1 LTNKKV
7 EERWNFKKSNS
18 EIISNKI
25 NSNQNNMNQIWQI
38 KKLKK
43 DEIEK
48 NLISLIILNKINNN
62 QNNKKIFRP
71 FFSLKF
77 LKSVFKKK
85 TKGKHFPF
93 FNVNYLFN

>member
-25 NSNQNNMNQIWQI
+25 NSNQNKMNQIWQI

-62 QNNKKIFRP
+62 QNNNKIFRP
-71 FFSLKF
+71 FF
-77 LKSVFKKK
+77 
-85 TKGKHFPF
+85 FP
-93 FNVNYLFN
+93 